1 MGLIDN
7 LLDDHIGITTTDT
20 DGTIEYVSNKFCHI
34 CKYPADELVGRNIR
48 MINSDDHSEESARE
62 MWRTIAQGEIWKG
75 EIRNRA
81 KDGSLFWTS
90 TTVIPIL
97 NSTGTPEHYT
107 AIHTEIT
114 ECKETKQ
121 RMEAKIAELTRS
133 NDELEQFAYVVTHD
147 LQEPLR
153 AINSFTQLLKRHCDN
168 QLDKRTDELIA
179 LVIDGAT
186 RMQMLINDLLTY
198 AQTNPDQAFSDVD
211 CAQQLNYVLTDLSIA
226 IDESHALISYDK
238 LPVVKGIP
246 FQFTQL
252 FHNLISNAI
261 KFRGQQQ
268 PRIHIGIK
276 EESNEWI
283 FCVSDN
289 GIGMEERYLERI
301 FQVFQRLHSRREYA
315 GTGIG
320 LAICKKIIDHH
331 KGKIWVKSTPNIGSE
346 FYFAI
351 PKS

>member
-1 MGLIDN
+1 MIEN
-7 LLDDHIGITTTDT
+7 LLDEHVSTTTTDV
-20 DGTIEYVSNKFCHI
+20 DGIIEYVSNKFCQI
-34 CKYPADELVGRNIR
+34 CKYTADELIGRNIR
-48 MINSDDHSEESARE
+48 IIHLDYHSKECAYEI
-62 MWRTIAQGEIWKG
+62 WHTIAQGEIWKG

-81 KDGSLFWTS
+81 KDGSIFWTS
-90 TTVIPIL
+90 TTIIPIL
-97 NSTGTPEHYT
+97 NISGTPEHYT

-114 ECKETKQ
+114 ESKETKQ

-153 AINSFTQLLKRHCDN
+153 AINSFTQLLKRHCEN
-168 QLDKRTDELIA
+168 QLDKRTDELIEH
-179 LVIDGAT
+179 VIDGAA

-211 CAQQLNYVLTDLSIA
+211 CTQQLNYVLTDLSLA
-226 IDESHALISYDK
+226 IEESHAIISYDR
-238 LPVVKGIP
+238 LPIVKGIP

-252 FHNLISNAI
+252 FYNLISNAI

-283 FCVSDN
+283 FSVIDN

-320 LAICKKIIDHH
+320 LAICKKIIDLH

>member
-1 MGLIDN
+1 MIEN
-7 LLDDHIGITTTDT
+7 LFDDHVSITTTDAN
-20 DGTIEYVSNKFCHI
+20 GIIEYVSNKFCQI
-34 CKYPADELVGRNIR
+34 CKYPADELIGRNIR
-48 MINSDDHSEESARE
+48 IINSDYHSEESARE
-62 MWRTIAQGEIWKG
+62 MWRTITEGEIWKG

-90 TTVIPIL
+90 TTIIPII
-97 NSTGTPEHYT
+97 NSAGTPEHYA

-153 AINSFTQLLKRHCDN
+153 AINSFTQLLKRHCEK

-179 LVIDGAT
+179 YVIDGAA

-198 AQTNPDQAFSDVD
+198 AQTNPDQVFSEVD

-226 IDESHALISYDK
+226 IDESNAIISYDK
-238 LPVVKGIP
+238 LPKVKGIP

-252 FHNLISNAI
+252 FYNLISNAI
-261 KFRGQQQ
+261 KFRGQQR

-289 GIGMEERYLERI
+289 GIGMEEQYLERI